1 MNDAKEMLILNY
13 FSELGQ
19 IDLGKL
25 QTELG
30 GQMPCQAFS
39 QALLQLVDCGDEIE
53 LITDI
58 VSSGSAANFNLLEW
72 LLSNDDECGDVE
84 SLTLIFDVQPRTIKA
99 LQKAV
104 IQENLYLLI
113 MICED
118 HSVDVSLPPVLFLL
132 KQEQSFPQVDLINSA

>member
-1 MNDAKEMLILNY
+1 
-13 FSELGQ
+13 
-19 IDLGKL
+19 
-25 QTELG
+25 
-30 GQMPCQAFS
+30 
-39 QALLQLVDCGDEIE
+39 
-53 LITDI
+53 
-58 VSSGSAANFNLLEW
+58 LLEW